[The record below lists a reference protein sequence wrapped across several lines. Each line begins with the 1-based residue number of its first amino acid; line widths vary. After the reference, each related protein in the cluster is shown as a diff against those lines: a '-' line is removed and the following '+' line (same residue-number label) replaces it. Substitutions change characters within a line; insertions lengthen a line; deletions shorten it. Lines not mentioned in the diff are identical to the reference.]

1 MFGLS
6 GEEEDIKT
14 SVKKLKTG
22 DSDFLEIG
30 STSWSMLLALY
41 FLTLHDDSQDSCC
54 TFESI
59 QEMIEVLR

>member
-41 FLTLHDDSQDSCC
+41 FLTLHDDS
-54 TFESI
+54 
-59 QEMIEVLR
+59 